1 MLRLLAILIMGM
13 LFNCCRWQQEKAQY
27 YRFSRQLTPSGKYV
41 IYNYAREGKIAFF
54 PDVSGTEVF
63 GISQAFEEGQGERID
78 GSISQWISD
87 DTLLVYDFTYPMKQ
101 PRDTLPIKTQLDKV
115 GDFIVK
121 TVFYKSNS
129 TTNSNYS
136 FDSVYASKDSLFI
149 RLFPQEEGMLLALP
163 LGGTHV
169 NVKDDSIYTIEI
181 QTRVHKSMDFERTF
195 SDGTTQAGLPR
206 IQVEG
211 YHLIPINKISPT
223 LLPEKKV
230 FWHK

>member
-1 MLRLLAILIMGM
+1 MGM
-13 LFNCCRWQQEKAQY
+13 LFNSCSGQQEKAQY

-41 IYNYAREGKIAFF
+41 IYDYAREGKITFF
-54 PDVSGTEVF
+54 PDVLGTEVF
-63 GISQAFEEGQGERID
+63 GINQAFEEGQGEGMD

-87 DTLLVYDFTYPMKQ
+87 DTLLVYDFTYPLKQ

-121 TVFYKSNS
+121 KVFYKSNS
-129 TTNSNYS
+129 RTGSTYS

-149 RLFPQEEGMLLALP
+149 RLLPQEEGRLLTLQ

-169 NVKDDSIYTIEI
+169 KVKADSIYAIEI
-181 QTRVHKSMDFERTF
+181 QTRMHKSMDFERTF
-195 SDGTTQAGLPR
+195 SDGTTQTGLPR
-206 IQVEG
+206 IEVES
-211 YHLIPINKISPT
+211 YYLIPIKKISPS

-230 FWHK
+230 FWEK